1 MLLLLY
7 SGFSFNFYSVS
18 CLSYPSSPKYPNYL
32 QIFPQIWNI
41 KQGDGMKG
49 GCYMCIKQEEESK
62 EILLYK
68 KPLLDFLYN
77 AENTKL

>member
-7 SGFSFNFYSVS
+7 SGFLFNFYSVS
-18 CLSYPSSPKYPNYL
+18 CLTHPSSPKYPNYL

-41 KQGDGMKG
+41 KQGDER
-49 GCYMCIKQEEESK
+49 GCYMYIKQEEESK
-62 EILLYK
+62 EILLHK